1 MNYYPIFS
9 STISNST
16 RQCFVLNRN
25 WIFCGKILNDLGIH
39 IIVVGQIDL
48 WSFHDVTFSMP
59 EFVLMGGKDIEFIL
73 IITVVFRIK
82 KKNSSLYCTH
92 LKKSLKLY

>member
-1 MNYYPIFS
+1 MHELL
-9 STISNST
+9 SNFLFHHFQFKKAMFCLERT
-16 RQCFVLNRN
+16 

-82 KKNSSLYCTH
+82 KKQ
-92 LKKSLKLY
+92 